1 MGTEGTDSAENAS
14 IKRPQRGLRLP
25 LSRLGAARRRLWL
38 RVAIWAGVS
47 MAGLALGWGSLALEV
62 DFTNQ
67 YRRGGVL
74 NGWQNLLR
82 QGASWEMLIPVAI
95 AGLLAFIGWL
105 RLEPA
110 RPEPS
115 LGLARMEA
123 APVHVLRA
131 SLNRE
136 RRVVTVVLEV
146 VFGLVVLACG
156 RFVVYLAWAL
166 AGNPVARSALMGVFL
181 EALVWALCGGS
192 FSLWRHRYL
201 AKLDSWGVHGG

>member
-1 MGTEGTDSAENAS
+1 MPADSAPSAS

-25 LSRLGAARRRLWL
+25 RSRLGASLRRHWL
-38 RVAIWAGVS
+38 RVALWACVTV
-47 MAGLALGWGSLALEV
+47 AGLALGWWSFALDV

-110 RPEPS
+110 RPEPT

-131 SLNRE
+131 SLNQE
-136 RRVVTVVLEV
+136 RRVVTAVLEV
-146 VFGLVVLACG
+146 AFGLVVLACC
-156 RFVVYLAWAL
+156 RFAVYLALAL
-166 AGNPVARSALMGVFL
+166 AGNPVARSSLMGVFL

-201 AKLDSWGVHGG
+201 AKLESWGVHDR